1 MRDLEKENALT
12 LADVDVRGQNT
23 WEWTILESELSP
35 QQVQRPDQYWRAS
48 RGGKVDC
55 DSQRGKRCLQLR
67 FKKNIY
73 YSYILTCL
81 VVAFG
86 FFPPFFLFSSLLL

>member
-55 DSQRGKRCLQLR
+55 DSQ
-67 FKKNIY
+67 
-73 YSYILTCL
+73 
-81 VVAFG
+81 
-86 FFPPFFLFSSLLL
+86 